1 VTVPFWAWAAT
12 IGGIIV
18 LVGID
23 IWHARSP
30 HEVTF
35 REATLW
41 SVIYVAVAV
50 AFGVILLFTMGTQ
63 SGTEYFA
70 GYLVEKSLSVDNLFI
85 FAVILGQF
93 AVPKRHQQKVLL
105 WGVIG
110 ALVMRAIFIAIG
122 AAVISAF
129 AFVFVIFG
137 LFLLYTAYTLI
148 KQHGAEPKDMHDNRA
163 VKVVRRFVTV
173 HEDQGDHEGE
183 SDDGRLTSR
192 VNGKWGVT
200 PLFIVV
206 AVILSVDLV
215 FALDSIPA
223 IFGITQNSY
232 IVFTANAFALLG
244 LRALYFL
251 LVGLLDRLVHL
262 SYGLA
267 FILAF
272 IGVKLILLY
281 LHEDVNPAIPEIP
294 TWLSLVV
301 IVATLAVVTVTSLMS
316 TRNATRETSD
326 DGGDD
331 ETPAVT
337 EGGTS
342 AGSAGQDGQDGQDTA
357 TTTDAEQT
365 GSRSQS

>member
-1 VTVPFWAWAAT
+1 MTVPFGVWAAT
-12 IGGIIV
+12 VGGIVV
-18 LVGID
+18 LVGVD
-23 IWHARSP
+23 IWHARRP

-50 AFGVILLFTMGTQ
+50 AFGAGLWIAAGTEI
-63 SGTEYFA
+63 GTEYFA

-105 WGVIG
+105 WGVVG
-110 ALVMRAIFIAIG
+110 ALVLRAIFIAVG

-129 AFVFVIFG
+129 AIVFVLFG
-137 LFLLYTAYTLI
+137 LFLIYTAYSLLRS
-148 KQHGAEPKDMHDNRA
+148 HGAEPKDMHDNVA
-163 VKVVRRFVTV
+163 VKLVRRVVPV
-173 HEDQGDHEGE
+173 HDNADGTGDE
-183 SDDGRLTSR
+183 DGRLTRR
-192 VNGKWGVT
+192 VDGRFGVT
-200 PLFIVV
+200 PLFVTV

-223 IFGITQNSY
+223 IFGITQSAY
-232 IVFTANAFALLG
+232 VVFTANAFALLG

-262 SYGLA
+262 AYGLA

-281 LHEDVNPAIPEIP
+281 LHEEFPTRVPEVP
-294 TWLSLVV
+294 TWLSLLV
-301 IVATLAVVTVTSLMS
+301 IVATLAVVTVTSL
-316 TRNATRETSD
+316 RATR
-326 DGGDD
+326 
-331 ETPAVT
+331 TPA
-337 EGGTS
+337 
-342 AGSAGQDGQDGQDTA
+342 A
-357 TTTDAEQT
+357 
-365 GSRSQS
+365 SRS

>member
-1 VTVPFWAWAAT
+1 MTVPLWAWAAT
-12 IGGIIV
+12 IGGIVV
-18 LVGID
+18 LVAVD

-30 HEVTF
+30 HEVSF

-41 SVIYVAVAV
+41 SVIYIAVAV
-50 AFGVILLFTMGTQ
+50 VFGVIVLFTMGTQ

-122 AAVISAF
+122 AAVIAAF

-137 LFLLYTAYTLI
+137 VFLLYTAYTLI
-148 KQHGAEPKDMHDNRA
+148 RQHGQEPKDMHDNRA
-163 VKVVRRFVTV
+163 VKFVRRFVTV
-173 HEDQGDHEGE
+173 HEERGDHEGE
-183 SDDGRLTSR
+183 SDDGKLTAR

-223 IFGITQNSY
+223 IFGITQNAF

-301 IVATLAVVTVTSLMS
+301 IVTTLAVVTVTSLVS
-316 TRNATRETSD
+316 TRNAEAKADASSEGTAGIEAG
-326 DGGDD
+326 DGDGDATA
-331 ETPAVT
+331 ERTGST
-337 EGGTS
+337 G
-342 AGSAGQDGQDGQDTA
+342 AGNT
-357 TTTDAEQT
+357 EQT
-365 GSRSQS
+365 GSRTQF

>member
-1 VTVPFWAWAAT
+1 MTVPFWVWAAT
-12 IGGIIV
+12 IGGIAV
-18 LVGID
+18 LVAID

-30 HEVTF
+30 HEVSF

-41 SVIYVAVAV
+41 SVIYIVVAVV
-50 AFGVILLFTMGTQ
+50 FGVILLFTMGTQ

-137 LFLLYTAYTLI
+137 AFLLYTAWTLI
-148 KQHGAEPKDMHDNRA
+148 RQRDDEPKDMHDNRA
-163 VKVVRRFVTV
+163 VRLVRRLVTV
-173 HEDQGDHEGE
+173 HEGAGDHEGYA
-183 SDDGRLTSR
+183 DDGRLFAR
-192 VNGKWGVT
+192 VNGKRGVT

-223 IFGITQNSY
+223 IFGITQNTY

-281 LHEDVNPAIPEIP
+281 LHEDVSTAIPEVP

-301 IVATLAVVTVTSLMS
+301 IVATLTVVTITSL
-316 TRNATRETSD
+316 RATRSRPASAGSD
-326 DGGDD
+326 
-331 ETPAVT
+331 EAAPAV
-337 EGGTS
+337 ESGEAADEKRDDQGP
-342 AGSAGQDGQDGQDTA
+342 AGSAGT
-357 TTTDAEQT
+357 EQE
-365 GSRSQS
+365 SRSSS